1 MALRADFFADEGG
14 GDEQTCERLQKYE
27 MVKEKGLTLM
37 SPRRSPMTS
46 SFSVVRAWDMHTR
59 NASVLTNTP
68 RKPLIVNR
76 VFYFTTT
83 GFLS

>member
-1 MALRADFFADEGG
+1 
-14 GDEQTCERLQKYE
+14 
-27 MVKEKGLTLM
+27 M

-68 RKPLIVNR
+68 RKPLIVNL
-76 VFYFTTT
+76 VFFSLLALLFFSNFFETLVRRNTI
-83 GFLS
+83 GI